1 MSIGMIGAS
10 FLLGIAVGCC
20 TLARLGDIYGR
31 KPIFILGMG
40 ILMFFYFILI
50 FTTRLNAA
58 YFILFIIGIAVS
70 GK

>member
-1 MSIGMIGAS
+1 MIGAS
-10 FLLGIAVGCC
+10 FLIGIAVGCC

-40 ILMFFYFILI
+40 ILLLFFFILI
-50 FTTRLNAA
+50 FTTNLAVA
-58 YFILFIIGIAVS
+58 YLILFVIGFAVS